1 MILNARLK
9 RRWMWRAIAAGLPA
23 LLLSPFVYG
32 QRTRLEPGFNLFSVQ
47 QDVELGQNVALDAE
61 KKLPMLNN
69 ARVDAYLNRL
79 GKRLA
84 NSAPGE
90 KYPYQFK
97 CVNDP
102 NINAFALPGGFLFIN
117 RGVIEAA
124 DNEAELA
131 GVMGHEIG
139 HVALRHGTNQA
150 SKAQLAQAPLA
161 ILGSVLGG
169 DSMSAVLAQLGAS
182 FAVNS
187 VLLKYSRDAE
197 RQADLVGTQILFDT
211 NYNPKYMAVFF
222 EKLDAGKRGSDFFNS
237 HPHPENRIDNINLE
251 IARLGSYSRERVD
264 DTGEFRE
271 IKRLL
276 RSLPAAPNQAEV
288 QSATPSEERRTP
300 SPDSG
305 QVREPRP
312 PAPSKKF
319 RKFYSEHLN
328 FRYPEN
334 WKVFGHEKEFTVTP
348 DGGILR
354 SADTSAV
361 AYGLSFSLF
370 EIPSGSRSDTD
381 LREATDGLMVS
392 LKGSNPDLRLIRDQG
407 GIRVDGKK
415 GLSRIYENA
424 SPVGGREIDW
434 IVTVMHPEGLIV
446 FAFVAPEQ
454 YFNEYDRVF
463 EKILD
468 SVDFTN

>member
-1 MILNARLK
+1 MILKAIFR
-9 RRWMWRAIAAGLPA
+9 RRWIWRAFAAGL
-23 LLLSPFVYG
+23 LGLFLSPFVHA

-47 QDVELGQNVALDAE
+47 QDVELGRNVAQDAE
-61 KKLPMLNN
+61 KKIPMLNN
-69 ARVDAYLNRL
+69 TRVDIYLNRL
-79 GKRLA
+79 GMKLA
-84 NSAPGE
+84 GSAPGE

-97 CVNDP
+97 CVNDS
-102 NINAFALPGGFLFIN
+102 NINAFALPGGFLYIN

-182 FAVNS
+182 FAFNS

-197 RQADLVGTQILFDT
+197 RQADLIGTQILFDT
-211 NYNPKYMAVFF
+211 NYNPRYMAEFF
-222 EKLDAGKRGSDFFNS
+222 EKLDAGERGSDFFSS

-251 IARLGSYSRERVD
+251 IARLGSYSRERVN
-264 DTGEFRE
+264 DTGEFRD

-276 RSLPAAPNQAEV
+276 RSLPAAPKPAEV
-288 QSATPSEERRTP
+288 PSGVPSEERKTP
-300 SPDSG
+300 SPDAG
-305 QVREPRP
+305 QKQEPRP
-312 PAPSKKF
+312 PVPSTKF
-319 RKFYSEHLN
+319 RRFYSEHIKLQ
-328 FRYPEN
+328 YPVN

-348 DGGILR
+348 EGGILR

-361 AYGLSFSLF
+361 AYGVSFSLF
-370 EIPSGSRSDTD
+370 EIPAGSRSDID
-381 LREATDGLMVS
+381 LREATDRMIVS
-392 LKGSNPDLRLIRDQG
+392 LQGSNPALRLIRDQG

-415 GLSRIYENA
+415 GLSRIYENE
-424 SPVGGREIDW
+424 SPVGGLEIDW